1 MLQARNLLKK
11 GPTQVSSCEFLE
23 IFKNTC
29 INSTPLVIENT
40 ITLIDFHAVWHYQG
54 QRKYVL

>member
-11 GPTQVSSCEFLE
+11 GPTQVPSCEFLE

-54 QRKYVL
+54 QSK